1 MTVFVSYFFIY
12 DDDDDE
18 IGETSATFSSSGS
31 LFNIFPAKD
40 KQQADHKEPLQDI
53 IHGHFKALVLQLFM
67 LYLMH
72 NLSLETLLLN
82 DEGAS
87 LPTSIA
93 IPEKTFADNAISV
106 ITHFSV
112 PVRSQTVAN
121 DPQVGSNLSVEA
133 ILPESLLEH
142 HYPQCDDQ
150 SNLDNYGARDVL
162 TIVDHENLALDFL
175 ICTVT
180 PASSNMEETHNT
192 LKFASRAKRVKIYL
206 SRNKLEEGQVKI
218 QSRLEEEEDAK
229 DALLSQIQKLTK
241 LIFVS
246 LKNSIPGSR
255 FSSDD
260 DKLNSSVPIDSKN
273 QRDAS
278 SETSDFNHERSSS
291 KLNDDIS
298 QAGSVI
304 IYSTLAGEIV
314 NGSKLSIGAV

>member
-18 IGETSATFSSSGS
+18 IRETSAIFSSSES

-40 KQQADHKEPLQDI
+40 KQQVDHKEPLQDI
-53 IHGHFKALVLQLFM
+53 IHGHFKALILQLLVSCREELKKMKRVVQYAVFDA
-67 LYLMH
+67 Y

-87 LPTSIA
+87 LPTSIS
-93 IPEKTFADNAISV
+93 IPEKTFADNAILV

-112 PVRSQTVAN
+112 P
-121 DPQVGSNLSVEA
+121 
-133 ILPESLLEH
+133 
-142 HYPQCDDQ
+142 
-150 SNLDNYGARDVL
+150 
-162 TIVDHENLALDFL
+162 L

-206 SRNKLEEGQVKI
+206 SRNK
-218 QSRLEEEEDAK
+218 
-229 DALLSQIQKLTK
+229 
-241 LIFVS
+241 
-246 LKNSIPGSR
+246 
-255 FSSDD
+255 
-260 DKLNSSVPIDSKN
+260 KLNSSVPIDSKN

-278 SETSDFNHERSSS
+278 SKTSDFNHERSSS

-304 IYSTLAGEIV
+304 IYST
-314 NGSKLSIGAV
+314 